1 MCCHLILTCKNN
13 FIMNGSLSN
22 HGNWH
27 GSECVCPR
35 SIIIKP
41 CRNFIFRLGSSKF
54 GGGVYFAFTLV
65 QLFVYTYHNWNSEG
79 GLYANVKLHVF
90 CLPTAKSRYLWNRL
104 THKSGSPIKICT
116 ILQGKHHLY
125 KSNIYYS

>member
-65 QLFVYTYHNWNSEG
+65 QLFVYTYHNWKSEG

-90 CLPTAKSRYLWNRL
+90 LP
-104 THKSGSPIKICT
+104 PDCKIQISLEPLDSQKWFT
-116 ILQGKHHLY
+116 YQNLHNFTRKT
-125 KSNIYYS
+125 SSV